1 MNKLSVKIGVIT
13 DVHGNLPAL
22 NAILQKLK
30 SLGASQL
37 IHTGDVVDIGPQSRE
52 CLQTLL
58 DNNVQ
63 LVLGNHD
70 FAFFKD
76 RATQHQYSKVTAQ
89 HKRYVFD
96 TMQDMLDTQ
105 SLFVP
110 QIDKEIFGVKFVFTH
125 YALLPQPMPQTG
137 YLWQDICH
145 QPTPEVLDQMF
156 SYLNCDAVFF
166 GHKHEQCDIDGAS
179 TTYVNV
185 GSVGCHKNS
194 YAKGVLITV
203 NPDGSWYYQRINEPY
218 DRNQL
223 KTQMMQGNLPDAE
236 PIFKHYFDHHN

>member
-1 MNKLSVKIGVIT
+1 MNKLPTKIGVIT

-22 NAILQKLK
+22 KAILQRLQD
-30 SLGASQL
+30 LGASQI

-52 CLQTLL
+52 CLKLL
-58 DNNVQ
+58 IDSGVQ

-96 TMQDMLDTQ
+96 SMQDMLDTQ
-105 SLFVP
+105 SLFAP
-110 QIDKEIFGVKFVFTH
+110 QINLEINGVKFVFTH
-125 YALLPQPMPQTG
+125 YAMLDEPLPTG
-137 YLWQDICH
+137 YLWQEINH
-145 QPTPEVLDQMF
+145 NPTPSSLDEMF
-156 SYLNCDAVFF
+156 SYLSCNAVFY
-166 GHKHEQCDIDGAS
+166 GHKHEQSDVDGAS

-185 GSVGCHKNS
+185 GSVGCHKNN
-194 YAKGVLITV
+194 YAKGVPITV
-203 NPDGSWYYQRINEPY
+203 EEDGTWYYQRIHAPY
-218 DRNQL
+218 DRE
-223 KTQMMQGNLPDAE
+223 QMKQTMLQGNLPDAE